1 MPAPISV
8 WGAEKS
14 ARRPCFTR
22 TGRSPTLCSLDARV
36 GVPVIGVLVAIA
48 LAGSPVEG
56 AAPPKPVAGGSIASL
71 FSADDYPPG
80 SANRG
85 EQGNVQVV
93 IHVDDKGAVSS
104 CEIKT
109 SSGYPELDTQ
119 TCNIIALRARFE
131 PARNSNGEPV
141 AGEIIKTV
149 DWRLADSAMPNT
161 AWSMRMTFL
170 MDKDGKAT
178 SCLIQGQGMHLPP
191 ASPTPCPA
199 GALNHPPSEWFPDLP
214 ANVTRFTLETAF
226 APGDEATPATLA
238 PGDSVIDRSVAS
250 LTISADGRVESC
262 QPVTSAGA
270 GHNADLCRAP
280 QGQRIEPRKDPDGKP
295 VSFEATLAVT
305 ASVRVGGGAPHR

>member
-8 WGAEKS
+8 WGAENLR
-14 ARRPCFTR
+14 AGLALPEPVGVPR
-22 TGRSPTLCSLDARV
+22 LCSLDARV
-36 GVPVIGVLVAIA
+36 GVPVIGMLVALA

-71 FSADDYPPG
+71 FSADDYPAG

-85 EQGNVQVV
+85 EQGNVQVL

-131 PARNSNGEPV
+131 PARNGNGEPI

-149 DWRLADSAMPNT
+149 DWRLADLAMPNT

-178 SCLIQGQGMHLPP
+178 SCLIQGQGMHLPQ

-199 GALNHPPSEWFPDLP
+199 GALNYRPSEWFPDLP

-238 PGDSVIDRSVAS
+238 PGRFDYRSV
-250 LTISADGRVESC
+250 GRD
-262 QPVTSAGA
+262 T
-270 GHNADLCRAP
+270 N
-280 QGQRIEPRKDPDGKP
+280 
-295 VSFEATLAVT
+295 
-305 ASVRVGGGAPHR
+305 VRRGWPG